1 MRRRSLPRP
10 LAGACAVALV
20 TPAFIVATATSA
32 QASTASSIVA
42 AAESQLFSGSR
53 TGPGPCGLSGD
64 GYYATDTGQAD
75 SCSDGDYAH
84 AWCADFAGWVWQQ
97 AGAAGLGDLND
108 LAQSFYEYGKNNGTR
123 SDTPAVGDAVY
134 YHPDSEPLSNTGD
147 DHVAIVV
154 AVNDD
159 GTIDT
164 IGGNEGPGEGAVHED
179 IGMPGSV
186 GAAEWAGADGN
197 EVNLYAFIAP
207 VGATPADDS

>member
-1 MRRRSLPRP
+1 MTRRPLPRT
-10 LAGACAVALV
+10 LTGACTVALV
-20 TPAFIVATATSA
+20 TTAFIAVTETSA

-42 AAESQLFSGSR
+42 EAESQLPSDS
-53 TGPGPCGLSGD
+53 TIGPGPCGLSGD
-64 GYYATDTGQAD
+64 GYYAADTGQAD
-75 SCSDGDYAH
+75 SCSDGGYAH

-97 AGAAGLGDLND
+97 AGVLGLGDLND
-108 LAQSFYEYGKNNGTR
+108 LAQSFYEYGKNNGTT

-134 YHPDSEPLSNTGD
+134 YHPDSESLSNTGD

-164 IGGNEGPGEGAVHED
+164 VGGNERPGDGVVQEDVH
-179 IGMPGSV
+179 MPGNV
-186 GAAEWAGADGN
+186 GAGEWTGADGA

-207 VGATPADDS
+207 VAATASDDS